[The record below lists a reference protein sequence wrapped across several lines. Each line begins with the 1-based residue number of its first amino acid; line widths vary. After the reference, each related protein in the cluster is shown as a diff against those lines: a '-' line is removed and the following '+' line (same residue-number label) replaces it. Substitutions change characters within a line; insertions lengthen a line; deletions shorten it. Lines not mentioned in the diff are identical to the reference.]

1 MPRQPARRP
10 HTRARHHRPLLHR
23 HLHLSPPPSPIAQ
36 LCRVFADVFFFLL
49 FGIAGWLYILY
60 KGQDE
65 VYVLMP
71 DGLEAER
78 LFYAFRATLC
88 CVFGAKCVH
97 IAWIIRTQTQHDV
110 FFIDWEQPKGGADD
124 AETANADGSGGPGV
138 SVWRSIFAANEWFKL
153 QTERTVSLELNLVS
167 LLFLL
172 EGVGQLDYA
181 RLVPKTMGEPGV
193 PYHLALRYALTVF
206 IFLLLSLTQWL
217 FRWALWNRFVRDKAW
232 QFVDLLAVSNV
243 SMIVLEERASGYYLH
258 GKSVHSHAD
267 TGMLELHRNLKRET
281 DALAPRRGL
290 RPDSDVQSFE
300 IYVSQGVR
308 DMYDA
313 AAAGA
318 NRAAAAK
325 RGQAG
330 RTDAKGR
337 RRGFR
342 NSPED
347 VLLKHAEVNNFL
359 TSFINGSLERHKL
372 EVRPKTY
379 GENLIGKPPD
389 ELATAPGSTYF
400 LEDPAGNFKRTLLA
414 GHEFDLSLLNAL
426 TYALFDTF
434 FENSY
439 IAVFATYVLELL
451 VRFARRELARLN
463 IAKKT
468 LMDDRFL
475 L

>member
-1 MPRQPARRP
+1 
-10 HTRARHHRPLLHR
+10 
-23 HLHLSPPPSPIAQ
+23 
-36 LCRVFADVFFFLL
+36 
-49 FGIAGWLYILY
+49 
-60 KGQDE
+60 
-65 VYVLMP
+65 MP

-124 AETANADGSGGPGV
+124 GETANADGSGGPGV

-153 QTERTVSLELNLVS
+153 QTERTVSLELSLVS

-181 RLVPKTMGEPGV
+181 RLVPKTMESPACITTSRCGTRSPSSSSCCSRSRSG
-193 PYHLALRYALTVF
+193 
-206 IFLLLSLTQWL
+206 SS
-217 FRWALWNRFVRDKAW
+217 RWALWNRFVRDKAW

-290 RPDSDVQSFE
+290 SPRLRRPVLRDRLA
-300 IYVSQGVR
+300 GRTRHVR
-308 DMYDA
+308 RGGGGRQPRGGGE
-313 AAAGA
+313 AG
-318 NRAAAAK
+318 R
-325 RGQAG
+325 AG

-337 RRGFR
+337 RRDFR

-379 GENLIGKPPD
+379 GENLIGKPRTSWRRRRARHTSSRTPR
-389 ELATAPGSTYF
+389 ATSSARCSPGTSSTSRSSTRSRTRSST
-400 LEDPAGNFKRTLLA
+400 PSSRTRTSPSSRRTSSSSSSASRAASSRASTSPKR
-414 GHEFDLSLLNAL
+414 
-426 TYALFDTF
+426 
-434 FENSY
+434 
-439 IAVFATYVLELL
+439 
-451 VRFARRELARLN
+451 R
-463 IAKKT
+463 
-468 LMDDRFL
+468 
-475 L
+475 

>member
-1 MPRQPARRP
+1 
-10 HTRARHHRPLLHR
+10 
-23 HLHLSPPPSPIAQ
+23 
-36 LCRVFADVFFFLL
+36 
-49 FGIAGWLYILY
+49 
-60 KGQDE
+60 
-65 VYVLMP
+65 MP

-290 RPDSDVQSFE
+290 RPDSD
-300 IYVSQGVR
+300 
-308 DMYDA
+308 A
-313 AAAGA
+313 
-318 NRAAAAK
+318 
-325 RGQAG
+325 
-330 RTDAKGR
+330 
-337 RRGFR
+337 
-342 NSPED
+342 
-347 VLLKHAEVNNFL
+347 
-359 TSFINGSLERHKL
+359 
-372 EVRPKTY
+372 
-379 GENLIGKPPD
+379 
-389 ELATAPGSTYF
+389 
-400 LEDPAGNFKRTLLA
+400 
-414 GHEFDLSLLNAL
+414 
-426 TYALFDTF
+426 
-434 FENSY
+434 
-439 IAVFATYVLELL
+439 ELL
-451 VRFARRELARLN
+451 EEREWHGPWGGCGCCHAD
-463 IAKKT
+463 T
-468 LMDDRFL
+468 SW
-475 L
+475 

>member
-1 MPRQPARRP
+1 MSPACRTTSPCGTLSGRVSGTGRLTHPQP
-10 HTRARHHRPLLHR
+10 HS
-23 HLHLSPPPSPIAQ
+23 SPPIPPS
-36 LCRVFADVFFFLL
+36 L
-49 FGIAGWLYILY
+49 
-60 KGQDE
+60 
-65 VYVLMP
+65 
-71 DGLEAER
+71 
-78 LFYAFRATLC
+78 
-88 CVFGAKCVH
+88 H
-97 IAWIIRTQTQHDV
+97 
-110 FFIDWEQPKGGADD
+110 
-124 AETANADGSGGPGV
+124 
-138 SVWRSIFAANEWFKL
+138 
-153 QTERTVSLELNLVS
+153 
-167 LLFLL
+167 
-172 EGVGQLDYA
+172 
-181 RLVPKTMGEPGV
+181 
-193 PYHLALRYALTVF
+193 RYALTVF

-232 QFVDLLAVSNV
+232 QFVDLLAVSNI